1 MHRYVREHA
10 DFIKLLYMG
19 NYVIYFHHNREIL
32 LIFSYITMSHIHR
45 IRAAIITNQNCH
57 ITVD

>member
-1 MHRYVREHA
+1 
-10 DFIKLLYMG
+10 MG

-32 LIFSYITMSHIHR
+32 LIFSYITIMSHIHR
-45 IRAAIITNQNCH
+45 IRAAITTNQNCH